1 MTYEG
6 KNDNI
11 THNITPFT

>member
-1 MTYEG
+1 MTYG
-6 KNDNI
+6 LKNDNI